1 MADEIL
7 ASTKL
12 KLGLP
17 EDYAAFD
24 DDVIDLINS
33 SFALLQQLGV
43 GPPEGYSI
51 STGDELWTDFIE
63 QSPVLN
69 YAKELIW
76 LNVLLMFDP
85 PSSSFVTEA
94 KNRRRDELIWRINVS
109 AETKESERG
118 ENSNG

>member
-17 EDYAAFD
+17 EDYATFD

-43 GPPEGYSI
+43 GPVEGYSI
-51 STGDELWTDFIE
+51 STGDELWSDFME

-76 LNVLLMFDP
+76 LDVSLMFDP
-85 PSSSFVTEA
+85 PSSSFVTES
-94 KNRRRDELIWRINVS
+94 KNRRRNELIWRINVS
-109 AETKESERG
+109 AETRETEG
-118 ENSNG
+118 GNVDNG

>member
-76 LNVLLMFDP
+76 LNVSLMFDP

-109 AETKESERG
+109 AETKETERG
-118 ENSNG
+118 ESSNG

>member
-17 EDYAAFD
+17 EDYAYFD

-43 GPPEGYSI
+43 GPPEGFSI

-63 QSPVLN
+63 ASPVLN
-69 YAKELIW
+69 FVKELVW
-76 LNVLLMFDP
+76 LDVSLMFDP
-85 PSSSFVTEA
+85 PSSSFVLDS

-109 AETKESERG
+109 VDPKV
-118 ENSNG
+118 

>member
-17 EDYAAFD
+17 EDYTAFD
-24 DDVIDLINS
+24 EDVIDFINS
-33 SFALLQQLGV
+33 AFALLHQLGV

-51 STGDELWTDFIE
+51 STGDELWTDFME
-63 QSPVLN
+63 VSPVLN

-76 LNVLLMFDP
+76 LDVSLMFDP
-85 PSSSFVTEA
+85 PSSSFVTES
-94 KNRRRDELIWRINVS
+94 KNRRRDELIWRINVA
-109 AETKESERG
+109 AETREPERG
-118 ENSNG
+118 GG